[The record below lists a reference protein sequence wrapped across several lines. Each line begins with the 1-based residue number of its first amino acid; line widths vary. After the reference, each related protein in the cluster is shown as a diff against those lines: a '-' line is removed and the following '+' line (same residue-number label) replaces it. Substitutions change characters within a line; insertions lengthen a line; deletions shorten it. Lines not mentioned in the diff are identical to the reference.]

1 MRAIVAIQLLF
12 SLCDKKVNE
21 KDPVSIKKR
30 GPATAL
36 AGIEPATSSLTV
48 SYSTAELQSN

>member
-1 MRAIVAIQLLF
+1 MQFAVM
-12 SLCDKKVNE
+12 
-21 KDPVSIKKR
+21 
-30 GPATAL
+30 ATAL

>member
-1 MRAIVAIQLLF
+1 MQLRF

-48 SYSTAELQSN
+48 SYSTAELQSNYVLR

>member
-1 MRAIVAIQLLF
+1 MQLRF

-30 GPATAL
+30 GPVTAL
-36 AGIEPATSSLTV
+36 AGIEPATFSLTV
-48 SYSTAELQSN
+48 SYSTAELQSNYVLR